1 MFVCAFTVCVC
12 YGAVMVC
19 QPWMLILVALRQGQ
33 WAMVT
38 SSIWYGTNRSFQ
50 GESTKEWARE
60 CMERE
65 YYILIFRVKRALLWS
80 LFLAW
85 DIQQTQRGE
94 KKEELNCHVWT
105 HQLCPSLWVTHPG
118 PKPRVGLLSTV
129 SMSNEMLRWSVMLWA
144 ADPCESLFNSR
155 FNFFSSS
162 GFRSVIYQL
171 NGHWN
176 SATKWHFKDGLTA
189 ARLLDFQKS
198 KNNGCT
204 MTQQNK
210 NLQKLGRYSTFFT
223 ISLLISDCSSRVLKG
238 VLVPEADLS
247 ALYLFQFK
255 YKQITGF
262 RVTVGSF
269 AFSQHH
275 VSISLK
281 KAQRSQSN
289 QFCNT
294 LLSSPIYPMVL

>member
-1 MFVCAFTVCVC
+1 MWCC
-12 YGAVMVC
+12 
-19 QPWMLILVALRQGQ
+19 
-33 WAMVT
+33 
-38 SSIWYGTNRSFQ
+38 
-50 GESTKEWARE
+50 
-60 CMERE
+60 
-65 YYILIFRVKRALLWS
+65 
-80 LFLAW
+80 
-85 DIQQTQRGE
+85 
-94 KKEELNCHVWT
+94 EL
-105 HQLCPSLWVTHPG
+105 
-118 PKPRVGLLSTV
+118 
-129 SMSNEMLRWSVMLWA
+129 

-223 ISLLISDCSSRVLKG
+223 ISVLISDCSSRVLKG

-247 ALYLFQFK
+247 ALYLFSSSTNKLPDLELQSAHLH
-255 YKQITGF
+255 F
-262 RVTVGSF
+262 RSIMCQSAWRRHREVSLISSATRCCHLQSTPWCCKEENKPKFCLLIYWECGTNESF
-269 AFSQHH
+269 
-275 VSISLK
+275 
-281 KAQRSQSN
+281 
-289 QFCNT
+289 T
-294 LLSSPIYPMVL
+294 LLWSITVTNTISSKTPSGWVKVKATIFLI